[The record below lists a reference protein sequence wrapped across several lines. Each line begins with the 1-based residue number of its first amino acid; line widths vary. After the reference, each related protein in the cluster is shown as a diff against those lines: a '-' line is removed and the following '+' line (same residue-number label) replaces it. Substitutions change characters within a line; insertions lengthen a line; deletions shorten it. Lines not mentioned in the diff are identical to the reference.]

1 MKADLTLLKTR
12 ITVSDELRARCLDRQ
27 SCIKPARPNWLV
39 AASFLVLISLNVA
52 AACLFVIKQQQGTRV
67 SYLNNFE
74 SYE

>member
-12 ITVSDELRARCLDRQ
+12 IPVSDELRARCLDQQ
-27 SCIKPARPNWLV
+27 SGIKPARPNWLV
-39 AASFLVLISLNVA
+39 AASFLVLISLNV

>member
-12 ITVSDELRARCLDRQ
+12 IPVSDELRARCLDQQ
-27 SCIKPARPNWLV
+27 SGIKPTRSNWLI
-39 AASFLVLISLNVA
+39 AASFLVLISLNV

-67 SYLNNFE
+67 TYLNNFE

>member
-12 ITVSDELRARCLDRQ
+12 IPVSDELRARCLDQQ
-27 SCIKPARPNWLV
+27 SGIKPARSNWLI
-39 AASFLVLISLNVA
+39 AASFLVLISLNV

-67 SYLNNFE
+67 TYLNNFE

>member
-12 ITVSDELRARCLDRQ
+12 IPVSNELRARCLDQQ
-27 SCIKPARPNWLV
+27 SGIKPARSNWLV

-52 AACLFVIKQQQGTRV
+52 ACLFVIKQQQGTRV
-67 SYLNNFE
+67 TYLNNFE

>member
-12 ITVSDELRARCLDRQ
+12 IRVSDELRARCLDRQ
-27 SCIKPARPNWLV
+27 SGIKPARSNWLI
-39 AASFLVLISLNVA
+39 AASFLVLISLNV

-67 SYLNNFE
+67 TYLNNFE